1 MLVVGENAGKHIA
14 DYSAEFQHAFVQ
26 LLSRRFGT
34 NRIKANRVYQEYIQ
48 DRHHLHMNSTRW
60 VSLTEFVKHLGRSG
74 IARVDETD
82 EGWFLA
88 WIDNS
93 PKALAKA
100 EANQK
105 KERATTSDEQRERTL
120 IAEQIAR
127 ANAEAEVDDNP
138 ISATQMGLQREGAAP
153 LKLTFAP
160 KKTNPSPSEA
170 ALVTDPSWND
180 SSPSTGPSSSPDT
193 APLASPN
200 HETTAT
206 STLSSSAKPTVQ
218 TPLKLNTMQKP
229 TAPLKMN
236 VFKAA
241 AKQQSSS
248 GSNGAK
254 RGMDDLSMSN
264 AQRLIKED
272 QERKRRRMNA
282 GIA

>member
-1 MLVVGENAGKHIA
+1 MSSRWAINYK
-14 DYSAEFQHAFVQ
+14 D
-26 LLSRRFGT
+26 LSFPP
-34 NRIKANRVYQEYIQ
+34 
-48 DRHHLHMNSTRW
+48 
-60 VSLTEFVKHLGRSG
+60 SL
-74 IARVDETD
+74 
-82 EGWFLA
+82 
-88 WIDNS
+88 
-93 PKALAKA
+93 PQ

-127 ANAEAEVDDNP
+127 ANAEAEADNNP

-180 SSPSTGPSSSPDT
+180 SSPSAGSSSSPDT

-218 TPLKLNTMQKP
+218 TPLKMNTMPKP
-229 TAPLKMN
+229 MAPLKMN

-264 AQRLIKED
+264 TQRLIKED